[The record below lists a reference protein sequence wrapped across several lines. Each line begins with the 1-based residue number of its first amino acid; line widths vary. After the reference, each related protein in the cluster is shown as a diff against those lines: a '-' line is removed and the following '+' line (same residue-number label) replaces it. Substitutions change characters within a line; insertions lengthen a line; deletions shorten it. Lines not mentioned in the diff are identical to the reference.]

1 MADVAAVFHWAPSQL
16 DEMEPA
22 DLLRW
27 HALARERASVAGGNC
42 G

>member
-1 MADVAAVFHWAPSQL
+1 MADVAAVFHWPPSAM

-27 HALARERASVAGGNC
+27 HGLARERGSMTGGMH